1 MVEGMHQLFVELDPV
16 GCVKKVDYYLPCA
29 LEIVSKVASYG
40 IIAGSAM
47 LKLPQIAAI
56 LASRSAAGLSTL
68 SFELDALVFVASVA
82 YSSKLGYAFSTYGEQ
97 VIVLAQN
104 ACSWRRHA
112 FSAASARGARP
123 RASWRTGARA
133 TRASPGATVKL
144 NALGAFVRF
153 LTTALETADPVLLFG
168 FGASTALNVA
178 LLVQLR
184 AYRAK
189 TAEVVAAGRGDAVA
203 DAVDDGAVAALR
215 RAFVAADAGDED
227 EAGEDE
233 TDDSSDSDS
242 SRTRAR
248 DASCRAR
255 LLWVACAARGR
266 PSRPRRDA
274 PLATAIARRAARA
287 AAPDRAPYYGFLAAL
302 SAS

>member
-1 MVEGMHQLFVELDPV
+1 MQPSQPQLAGPPQQSHCHKVAVAAADQSAAMAETLWLGIFSETCWATMVEGLHQLFVELDPV

-56 LASRSAAGLSTL
+56 LSSRSAAGLSTL

-104 ACSWRRHA
+104 IVLVALAYA
-112 FSAASARGARP
+112 FSAGVGAR
-123 RASWRTGARA
+123 RAAAGVAAGAAAVAACAAVPDRLLWLLSSGSIAANMGSRVPQILANRRQGHTGQL
-133 TRASPGATVKL
+133 SGATVKL

-189 TAEVVAAGRGDAVA
+189 TAEVVGKKD
-203 DAVDDGAVAALR
+203 
-215 RAFVAADAGDED
+215 
-227 EAGEDE
+227 
-233 TDDSSDSDS
+233 
-242 SRTRAR
+242 
-248 DASCRAR
+248 
-255 LLWVACAARGR
+255 
-266 PSRPRRDA
+266 
-274 PLATAIARRAARA
+274 
-287 AAPDRAPYYGFLAAL
+287 
-302 SAS
+302 